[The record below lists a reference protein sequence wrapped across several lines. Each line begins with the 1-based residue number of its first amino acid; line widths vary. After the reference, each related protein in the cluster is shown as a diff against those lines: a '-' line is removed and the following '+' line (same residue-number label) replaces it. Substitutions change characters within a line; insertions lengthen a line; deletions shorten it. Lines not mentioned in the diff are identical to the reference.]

1 MIKLNSKAVWGML
14 SSWMWLRNGCR
25 FPLSA
30 KLIHNHWKTTHI
42 LKRKTWRIPFVNRDI
57 EFFLKNFLLIFL
69 FSVLEAEKLFIS
81 NLISFPSLKVM
92 QINVG
97 RINIVQEIIYESV
110 TFNSSPVERFNFC
123 WTFKIAEFLLFL
135 RQLLAR

>member
-1 MIKLNSKAVWGML
+1 M
-14 SSWMWLRNGCR
+14 
-25 FPLSA
+25 
-30 KLIHNHWKTTHI
+30 
-42 LKRKTWRIPFVNRDI
+42 NRDI
-57 EFFLKNFLLIFL
+57 EFFMKNFLLIFL

-123 WTFKIAEFLLFL
+123 
-135 RQLLAR
+135 